1 MGRKTIQ
8 TVTASQEW
16 RERMRSARKEIPE
29 GVGQQDVL
37 VWVATQNPELDRL
50 TNATRWRNAWL
61 NRVADPEFTVLV
73 EQAAT
78 HFKEKKET
86 SRKRLSRQ
94 KLTRVR
100 K

>member
-16 RERMRSARKEIPE
+16 RERMVAARKAIPE

-37 VWVATQNPELDRL
+37 VWVATQNPELDKL

-61 NRVADPEFTVLV
+61 SRVADPEITVLV
-73 EQAAT
+73 EQAAA
-78 HFKEKKET
+78 HFNEKNQA

-94 KLTRVR
+94 KLNRVS